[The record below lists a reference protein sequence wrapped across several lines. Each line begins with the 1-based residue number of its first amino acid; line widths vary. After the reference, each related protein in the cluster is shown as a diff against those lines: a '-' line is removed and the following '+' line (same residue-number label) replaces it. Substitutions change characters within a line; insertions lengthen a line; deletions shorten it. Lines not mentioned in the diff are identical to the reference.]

1 MAAQGVDSLGSL
13 TRRHGVKVVAAA
25 SVEDCILAIGEV
37 VGHKSI
43 LAASRMSNAV
53 VCFLNTVENANN
65 VVERGVVIRGLFT
78 PVLSLSTPAR
88 KVILSNIPP
97 FIKDEALVK
106 ELSRFGKLV
115 APVKK
120 IAIGSKSE
128 LIKHVVSFRRF
139 TYMILSENRTELN
152 LNLKFRFDDF
162 DYTVY
167 VSTDIMKCFGCGKTG
182 HLARACPENGGAR
195 TRQDTIDERV
205 VQDVESAAGASV
217 PVPVNSAQSVKGTTK
232 KVPCEQTVETV
243 QSQTMIEIMEDNV
256 LTDKNQTESNVSLL
270 KETTVIEELM
280 DTQNSSMTCL
290 ADTESLSDKVNLC
303 EVDMDQAVFKTPLKR
318 KKKDRE
324 EGSKQARKEQKNDT
338 DNIESE
344 SELSDSSASSCSQSE
359 WICNDYS
366 AEEIKKFLKVTKNQR
381 GVQIAEF
388 FPDLKR
394 FAESTKNLMSEGCFL
409 DKEVYRLK
417 KFVSKIQSQLN
428 NDDDKVA

>member
-1 MAAQGVDSLGSL
+1 MAAQGVDPLGSL
-13 TRRHGVKVVAAA
+13 TRRHGVKVTAAA

-43 LAASRMSNAV
+43 LAASRMSNAF
-53 VCFLNTVENANN
+53 VCFLNTVENAND

-78 PVLSLSTPAR
+78 PVLSLSTPAK

-152 LNLKFRFDDF
+152 LNLKFRFDHF

-167 VSTDIMKCFGCGKTG
+167 VSTDTMKCFGCGKSG
-182 HLARACPENGGAR
+182 HLARACPENGGTH
-195 TRQDTIDERV
+195 TRQDKMDERV
-205 VQDVESAAGASV
+205 VQDAESVAGTSV
-217 PVPVNSAQSVKGTTK
+217 PVPVNSAQSVEGKTN

-243 QSQTMIEIMEDNV
+243 QTMIEVMENND
-256 LTDKNQTESNVSLL
+256 LTDKDQTKSNVSLP
-270 KETTVIEELM
+270 KEAIVTELM
-280 DTQNSSMTCL
+280 DTQNSSPNCVSEI
-290 ADTESLSDKVNLC
+290 ESLSDNVILC

-318 KKKDRE
+318 KKKNRE
-324 EGSKQARKEQKNDT
+324 EESKQARKEQKNDT
-338 DNIESE
+338 DNFESE
-344 SELSDSSASSCSQSE
+344 SELSDSGASSCSQSE
-359 WICNDYS
+359 WKCIDYS

-381 GVQIAEF
+381 GVQIADF

-394 FAESTKNLMSEGCFL
+394 FVESTKNLLSEGCFL

-417 KFVSKIQSQLN
+417 KFVSKIQNQLN
-428 NDDDKVA
+428 NNDDKVA

>member
-1 MAAQGVDSLGSL
+1 MAAQGVDSFGSL

-53 VCFLNTVENANN
+53 VCFLNTVENAND
-65 VVERGVVIRGLFT
+65 VVERGVVIHGLFT
-78 PVLSLSTPAR
+78 PVLPLSTPAK

-167 VSTDIMKCFGCGKTG
+167 VSTDTMKCFGCGKTG
-182 HLARACPENGGAR
+182 HLARACPENGGTR
-195 TRQDTIDERV
+195 TKQDVIDERV
-205 VQDVESAAGASV
+205 VQDEESAASTSVSV
-217 PVPVNSAQSVKGTTK
+217 PMSPIQSVRCIAN
-232 KVPCEQTVETV
+232 KVPCEQTV
-243 QSQTMIEIMEDNV
+243 QTMIEIMEDNDSAGKV
-256 LTDKNQTESNVSLL
+256 QVRSNVSLL
-270 KETTVIEELM
+270 KEAVVTEMME
-280 DTQNSSMTCL
+280 TQNSSVNR
-290 ADTESLSDKVNLC
+290 LSDIESIPDNVNLC
-303 EVDMDQAVFKTPLKR
+303 VVDMDQAVFKTPLKR

-324 EGSKQARKEQKNDT
+324 EESKQARKEQRNDI

-344 SELSDSSASSCSQSE
+344 SELSDSSTSSCSQSE
-359 WICNDYS
+359 WKCDNYS
-366 AEEIKKFLKVTKNQR
+366 ADEIKKFLKVTKNQR
-381 GVQIAEF
+381 GVQIADF

-394 FAESTKNLMSEGCFL
+394 FVESTKSLMSEGCFL

-417 KFVSKIQSQLN
+417 KFVSKIQNRLN
-428 NDDDKVA
+428 NNDEKVA